1 MKANQLK
8 WGVVLSYVILILDL
22 VVGLVYMPILTRKLG
37 QSEYGLYS
45 LVASI
50 ISYLTIL
57 DLGFGSAIIVFT
69 TRYRAKNEKEKEQQ
83 LHGMFL
89 IVYTIIGIVIGILGY
104 ILYLNVDSMFGNSM
118 TTAELSKAK
127 VMMLLLTANLAITFP
142 TSVFSS
148 IITSYEKFVV
158 LKIFNIIKLV
168 VTPLIMVPLLYM
180 GYKSITMIIVN
191 TTINIIL
198 MLANTIYC
206 LKYLKIKMS
215 FKKFDFKLLRET
227 FAFSVFNFL
236 NVIVDKINWS
246 ADQFVLGALVGTAS
260 VAIYNIATHINTI
273 YLSFST
279 AISGVLLPKMTK
291 METNNST
298 SQEFSQFF
306 IKVGRLQY
314 ILMALIITGFV
325 LVGKEFVIL
334 WQGIEY
340 VESYYIA
347 CILMIPVTI
356 PLIQNTGLSILQ
368 AKNKHKFRTMVFLVI
383 AILNIAISIPLA
395 KLYGG
400 IGTAIGTA
408 IALIIGQIIIMNIY
422 YYKKINIDIIKF
434 WKDIIKISIPIIIAF
449 IIGVGINMIII
460 ANSYLMLVLKILIY
474 TLIYFTLVWNF
485 AMNDYEKGIIKGVFD
500 KIARK
505 LKKKEMV

>member
-1 MKANQLK
+1 MKTNQLK
-8 WGVVLSYVILILDL
+8 WGVVLSYIILILDL

-69 TRYRAKNEKEKEQQ
+69 ARYRAKNEKEKEQQ

-89 IVYTIIGIVIGILGY
+89 IIYTIIGIIIGVLGY
-104 ILYLNVDSMFGNSM
+104 ILYLNVDSLFGNSM
-118 TTAELSKAK
+118 TPAELSKAK
-127 VMMLLLTANLAITFP
+127 IMMLLLTANLAITFP

-148 IITSYEKFVV
+148 IITSYEKFIV

-168 VTPLIMVPLLYM
+168 ITPLIMIPLLYM

-198 MLANTIYC
+198 MFANTIYC
-206 LKYLKIKMS
+206 LKYLKIKMA

-246 ADQFVLGALVGTAS
+246 ADQFILGALVGTAS

-298 SQEFSQFF
+298 SEEFSQFF

-314 ILMALIITGFV
+314 ILMGLIITGFV
-325 LVGKEFVIL
+325 LVGKEFMII

-340 VESYYIA
+340 LESYYIA
-347 CILMIPVTI
+347 CILMIPVTV

-368 AKNKHKFRTMVFLVI
+368 AKNKHKFRTMVFLGI
-383 AILNIAISIPLA
+383 AILNIVLSIPLA

-408 IALIIGQIIIMNIY
+408 IALIMGQIIIMNIY
-422 YYKKINIDIIKF
+422 
-434 WKDIIKISIPIIIAF
+434 WQ
-449 IIGVGINMIII
+449 
-460 ANSYLMLVLKILIY
+460 ILI
-474 TLIYFTLVWNF
+474 
-485 AMNDYEKGIIKGVFD
+485 
-500 KIARK
+500 
-505 LKKKEMV
+505 